1 MNEDTMKKEQP
12 KDPDMREEYDFSNA
26 SPVRGKYAARY
37 AKGSNVVVIAP
48 DVSKVF
54 PNEASVN
61 QALRALAKIIKDRD
75 AAASSLR

>member
-1 MNEDTMKKEQP
+1 MNVDTMKKARS
-12 KDPDMREEYDFSNA
+12 KDPDMRDEYDFSNA

-48 DVSKVF
+48 DVSQVF
-54 PNEASVN
+54 PNEESVN

-75 AAASSLR
+75 AAAAPQP